1 MSATD
6 QLGSDVTRM
15 LKDHLRSWRHS
26 AETATNARGSK
37 VIDGRLYDARRIL
50 AANLSRADSI

>member
-1 MSATD
+1 MSAID

-26 AETATNARGSK
+26 ADSAANARGSK
-37 VIDGRLYDARRIL
+37 VIGGRLYDAR
-50 AANLSRADSI
+50 